1 MDHAEDAASINM
13 EHARAISVGRERRN
27 RSRQGDRV
35 PSRARTLDPRRRND
49 PPVVVTEL
57 DSDRA
62 SARRQVIRT
71 LPIREGDIQPFILPP
86 MPTMTTRSPPVLNLT
101 IPPETYQPDRAIA
114 SMPNWRRTSDIDTLH
129 TLMTDDD
136 DMLAEDGSSIART
149 LTTESGESGTFPATH
164 GMFRSQHG
172 HDDAFRSESPVA
184 WGPGP
189 FGDEHQSDGLARIG
203 QMAQQ
208 TDFDDASTIG
218 EDDGIAPYAPLSLN
232 TTTIRGTTPTLL
244 TGHSTS
250 TGSSTAPPRTHDS
263 LNPFADPI
271 SGYHSRPRYPRPP
284 QSEAGRS
291 EVSAAGRTEASFR
304 PGDDARS
311 DVLHLGSQW
320 RSGTRDGPSARNGI
334 AVTYMEDLDSEDDRT
349 TPSATISRS
358 ALRNPSVTTGDAM
371 STADEDDY
379 IRTLEG
385 AISCGGRN
393 EDDREVDQL
402 PPSYNEVFGN
412 TF

>member
-1 MDHAEDAASINM
+1 M
-13 EHARAISVGRERRN
+13 ENARTISVGRERRS

-35 PSRARTLDPRRRND
+35 PARARTLDPRRRND
-49 PPVVVTEL
+49 GPVVREL

-62 SARRQVIRT
+62 SARGQVIRT
-71 LPIREGDIQPFILPP
+71 LPIREGDITPFTLPP
-86 MPTMTTRSPPVLNLT
+86 MPTSTIRSPPVLNLT
-101 IPPETYQPDRAIA
+101 IPRDTYQPDRATA

-129 TLMTDDD
+129 TDDD

-172 HDDAFRSESPVA
+172 HDDTFRSESPVA

-189 FGDEHQSDGLARIG
+189 FGDEHRGSGRL
-203 QMAQQ
+203 AQQ
-208 TDFDDASTIG
+208 TDFDDNSTIG
-218 EDDGIAPYAPLSLN
+218 EDDDIAPYASIGPYAPPSLN
-232 TTTIRGTTPTLL
+232 STFMRGTPTLL
-244 TGHSTS
+244 TGQSTS
-250 TGSSTAPPRTHDS
+250 SGSSNPVRGTYDS
-263 LNPFADPI
+263 TLNPFADPI
-271 SGYHSRPRYPRPP
+271 SSRTLARPRFPPPP
-284 QSEAGRS
+284 QSDAGRS
-291 EVSAAGRTEASFR
+291 EMSAGGRTEASFR

-320 RSGTRDGPSARNGI
+320 RSGARNGPSARSGI
-334 AVTYMEDLDSEDDRT
+334 AVTYQEDLNSEDDLT
-349 TPSATISRS
+349 TPSDTIRRPP
-358 ALRNPSVTTGDAM
+358 LPRNPSATTGDNM
-371 STADEDDY
+371 STMEEDDY

-385 AISCGGRN
+385 AITYGKRT
-393 EDDREVDQL
+393 EDDREDHQL